1 MYVSVGGRKVQS
13 GLYRVTY
20 TGTDSLAPVPQVEE
34 KPSMRRMLEDFHGK
48 QNPKAIEMAWPYLEY
63 SDRQTRFA
71 ARIALEHQPIALWKD
86 KALNESNP
94 RAALTA
100 LMGLIRSSGG
110 DKALQQ
116 PVLAALNKI
125 DFKALKGLDRVT
137 LIRDY
142 MLAFTRMGEPDAATK
157 EALIKHLAPLFPTN
171 DPALNR
177 DLCEVLVYLGDA
189 GIVAKAEPL
198 VNGSPTQEEQID
210 YARILRFAKSGWTKE
225 LRADYFSWFLRAA
238 NYKGGASF
246 DLFIGEIKQNA
257 LSTMTEE
264 EKLAIKDVLDA
275 KPEAKAPSFTAKPM
289 QFVKAWTLDELSKS
303 LGVGLEGNRN
313 FANGRNMFGAA
324 TCFACHRFNN
334 EGGAV
339 GPDLTSVAG
348 KYSPRDLLEH
358 ILEPSKE
365 ISDQYGST
373 VFTLQDGSTVIGRIA
388 NMKENN
394 MMVCTNMMDPNN
406 FTNVD
411 ARKVVKTE
419 ESKISMMPPG
429 LLFMLQEDDILD
441 LMAYLLSKGNPDDP
455 MFVK

>member
-1 MYVSVGGRKVQS
+1 
-13 GLYRVTY
+13 
-20 TGTDSLAPVPQVEE
+20 
-34 KPSMRRMLEDFHGK
+34 
-48 QNPKAIEMAWPYLEY
+48 
-63 SDRQTRFA
+63 
-71 ARIALEHQPIALWKD
+71 
-86 KALNESNP
+86 
-94 RAALTA
+94 
-100 LMGLIRSSGG
+100 
-110 DKALQQ
+110 
-116 PVLAALNKI
+116 
-125 DFKALKGLDRVT
+125 
-137 LIRDY
+137 
-142 MLAFTRMGEPDAATK
+142 
-157 EALIKHLAPLFPTN
+157 
-171 DPALNR
+171 
-177 DLCEVLVYLGDA
+177 
-189 GIVAKAEPL
+189 

-210 YARILRFAKSGWTKE
+210 YARILRFAKSGWTKD
-225 LRADYFSWFLRAA
+225 LRADYFRWFLRAA

-275 KPEAKAPSFTAKPM
+275 KPEAKAPSFTVKPM
-289 QFVKAWTLDELSKS
+289 QFVKAWTLAELSKS

-348 KYSPRDLLEH
+348 KYSPKDLLEH

-373 VFTLQDGSTVIGRIA
+373 VFTLQDGSTVSGRIA
-388 NMKENN
+388 NMKENI

-429 LLFMLQEDDILD
+429 LLFMLKEDDVLD